1 MDLTPMPLRFRHCTA
16 LVAAL
21 ALAALL
27 AGCSPS
33 KRVGAA
39 AVAGDLPDQETSDF
53 VLTET
58 DKGHPVWTLYARS
71 AAIYN
76 ARNEIVGR
84 GVRVDFFDD
93 QGKRSSQLT
102 AREGSYAAILLSSGE
117 IRLVHLTCRATI
129 GRLGNLEHQNIK
141 LGKAGR
147 SRHLGI
153 RPYVRGTAMNPV
165 DHPHGGGE
173 GRTKGGR
180 HPCSPTAVP
189 AKGGRRRRKNHPTN
203 KFIMKSRHK
212 R

>member
-1 MDLTPMPLRFRHCTA
+1 MDPTPMPFPYRHWT
-16 LVAAL
+16 LWLAAL
-21 ALAALL
+21 AVCAMLS
-27 AGCSPS
+27 GCSPS

-93 QGKRSSQLT
+93 NGLRSSQLT
-102 AREGSYAAILLSSGE
+102 AREGRIMQQTRDMTASGNVVMRTAEGTRMTTEELQYSNSTNRILSDKRVRVEKSGDVLE
-117 IRLVHLTCRATI
+117 GTGFESDTELRHFEFKQRIQATI
-129 GRLGNLEHQNIK
+129 RTRSGALLE
-141 LGKAGR
+141 
-147 SRHLGI
+147 SR
-153 RPYVRGTAMNPV
+153 T
-165 DHPHGGGE
+165 
-173 GRTKGGR
+173 
-180 HPCSPTAVP
+180 P
-189 AKGGRRRRKNHPTN
+189 APDED
-203 KFIMKSRHK
+203 K

>member
-1 MDLTPMPLRFRHCTA
+1 MDLIPMPLRFRHCTA

-21 ALAALL
+21 ALAVLS

-102 AREGSYAAILLSSGE
+102 AREGHIMQQTRDMTASGNVVMKTAE
-117 IRLVHLTCRATI
+117 GTRMTTEELHYLNSTNRIVSDKRVRVEKSGDVLEGTGFESDPDLHHFEFKQRIQATI
-129 GRLGNLEHQNIK
+129 RTRSGALLE
-141 LGKAGR
+141 
-147 SRHLGI
+147 SR
-153 RPYVRGTAMNPV
+153 
-165 DHPHGGGE
+165 
-173 GRTKGGR
+173 
-180 HPCSPTAVP
+180 SPTP
-189 AKGGRRRRKNHPTN
+189 APGNR
-203 KFIMKSRHK
+203 
-212 R
+212 